1 MTDLKPFK
9 PCPFCGKES
18 GRYGWVMLAE
28 LNKVKCNYCGA
39 ESRSGD
45 GPEAWNTRP
54 IEDKLKD
61 RVRELEAKEDR
72 FDKLIEADKGHV
84 LHRAIVN
91 LLERDALKAWAELDE
106 WIAAG
111 RLVIKLDEGCRDMID
126 YMNTMEKIVP
136 LISALLAK
144 GGGG

>member
-61 RVRELEAKEDR
+61 RVRELEDAAK
-72 FDKLIEADKGHV
+72 
-84 LHRAIVN
+84 
-91 LLERDALKAWAELDE
+91 KAANYYCPPMRNSH
-106 WIAAG
+106 G
-111 RLVIKLDEGCRDMID
+111 REC
-126 YMNTMEKIVP
+126 P
-136 LISALLAK
+136 LCEVFRALLAK
-144 GGGG
+144 GDAREAPQK